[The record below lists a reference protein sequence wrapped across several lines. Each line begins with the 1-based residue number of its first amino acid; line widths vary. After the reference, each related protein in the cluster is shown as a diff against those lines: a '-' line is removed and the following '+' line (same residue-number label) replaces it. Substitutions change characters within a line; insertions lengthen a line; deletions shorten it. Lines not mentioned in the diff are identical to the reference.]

1 MGLLSAKIP
10 ARTKLSLNRP
20 SLELV
25 PKEKKAEAPKVVER
39 PLTEAERTF
48 NDLAGVYPLLH
59 DLASALDLRDPETE
73 KPPRKAEPRPIPPE
87 ELIEPEN
94 SPSEAVSSSL
104 ANKILKPQSNEL
116 KITLLLRIMTETGQT
131 KPEAEEELQKLID
144 SKEILETLG
153 RTYYLANSTP
163 F

>member
-1 MGLLSAKIP
+1 MSLLSAKIP
-10 ARTKLSLNRP
+10 TKTKLSLNRP
-20 SLELV
+20 SLKAA
-25 PKEKKAEAPKVVER
+25 PQPKKAEAPKVVER

-59 DLASALDLRDPETE
+59 DLASAIDLRDPETE

-87 ELIEPEN
+87 ELVEHEN
-94 SPSEAVSSSL
+94 SPSKAVSGFLSTQ
-104 ANKILKPQSNEL
+104 ILEPCSNEL
-116 KITLLLRIMTETGQT
+116 KITLLRRIMTITGQT
-131 KPEAEEELQKLID
+131 KPEAEEELQKLVD

-153 RTYYLANSTP
+153 RTYYLASSTP